1 VQASRRA
8 EYKAP
13 VSLPRSALLTWA
25 TVGACIALSCREQH
39 KPHAGA
45 SESSPAWLDTT
56 ENPALTLDPLNRNG
70 SFELVA
76 LNTKTCTVA
85 APLRPAPGLEKLGV
99 EVKITGLTERE
110 VPVNPFYAELRDETG
125 QRFESSLAG
134 CGPTLPV
141 RRVQRG
147 ETASGWLTFDVPQGV
162 RNLQLRYAPIVVGL
176 GRVPSIQRLD
186 R

>member
-1 VQASRRA
+1 VSRSG
-8 EYKAP
+8 Y
-13 VSLPRSALLTWA
+13 ALLAWA
-25 TVGACIALSCREQH
+25 TVGACFVLSCDERNT
-39 KPHAGA
+39 PPGSV
-45 SESSPAWLDTT
+45 SEPSPAWLDTT
-56 ENPALTLDPLNRNG
+56 SNSTLTLNPVNRNG

-85 APLRPAPGLEKLGV
+85 TPLRPALGLEKLGV
-99 EVKITGLTERE
+99 EVKISGLTAQE

-134 CGPTLPV
+134 CSPALPI
-141 RRVQRG
+141 RRVHRG
-147 ETASGWLTFDVPQGV
+147 ETVSGWLTFDVPQGV